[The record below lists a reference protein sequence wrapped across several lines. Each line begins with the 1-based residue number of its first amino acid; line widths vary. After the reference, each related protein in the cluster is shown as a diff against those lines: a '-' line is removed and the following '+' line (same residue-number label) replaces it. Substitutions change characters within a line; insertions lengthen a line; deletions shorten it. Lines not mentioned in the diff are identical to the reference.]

1 MAKGER
7 RGLDAGTSVVVTKDA
22 SAADADSGERGSHMD
37 MLKKLVRSTTFR
49 LAGFYILIFGVSAAG
64 LLSFVYWRSTV
75 FTAQQIDGTIAAEIQ
90 GLEERYLL
98 LGMPGLTEVVA
109 ERSRN
114 NTTSLYLLVGPEG
127 QRIAGNIRSWPLI
140 QSDPNGWVDF
150 SYGLETEKG
159 IEQRAARGRV
169 FRIAGGF
176 SLLAGVDVQQR
187 EDLLRLIE
195 SAYWWATAGILA
207 LGLVG
212 GVLISRQALRRV
224 DGISAVAQEIMEGDL
239 ARRVPVDGSGD
250 ELDRLADSLNAML
263 DRIEGLMNAVRQVS
277 DNIAHD
283 LRTPLNRL
291 RARAEVALMGQND
304 TDDYREAL
312 QKTLND
318 ADTLLATFNALLDI
332 ARLEGSA
339 GTGPSDRVD
348 LADIVADVS
357 ELYDPVA
364 EEAAITLLTE
374 ASPGEA
380 FVIGDRRLLSQA
392 VANLIDNAIKYTPA
406 GGTVSVQASRGPKRT
421 TVVVSDNG
429 PGVPDAD
436 RNRIFDRFVRL
447 EADRGKP
454 GNGLG
459 LSLVRA
465 VAAMHNARII
475 AEDAKPGLRVVFSL
489 PPAPSA
495 PSAPPAST
503 AIAQTSGVN

>member
-7 RGLDAGTSVVVTKDA
+7 RPRRGAIDVPSGVDAGSASDA
-22 SAADADSGERGSHMD
+22 EGSAWRMD
-37 MLKKLVRSTTFR
+37 TLRKLVRSTTFR

-64 LLSFVYWRSTV
+64 LLSFVYWRSTL
-75 FTAQQIDGTIAAEIQ
+75 FTAQQIDGTIAAEIR

-98 LGMPGLTEVVA
+98 LGMPGLTEIVA

-150 SYGLETEKG
+150 SYGLEMEGG

-169 FRIAGGF
+169 FRIDGGF

-195 SAYWWATAGILA
+195 SAYWWASVGILA
-207 LGLVG
+207 LGLAG
-212 GVLISRQALRRV
+212 GVLLSRQALRRV
-224 DGISAVAQEIMEGDL
+224 DAISAAAEEIMAGDL
-239 ARRVPVDGSGD
+239 ARRVPGDGSGD

-263 DRIEGLMNAVRQVS
+263 DRIEELMTAVRQVS

-291 RARAEVALMGQND
+291 RTRAEVALMGQND
-304 TDDYREAL
+304 VGGYRETL
-312 QKTLND
+312 EKTLND
-318 ADTLLATFNALLDI
+318 ADSLLATFNALLDI
-332 ARLEGSA
+332 ARLEGAA
-339 GTGPSDRVD
+339 GAGLNERID
-348 LADIVADVS
+348 LGDIVADIA

-364 EEAAITLLTE
+364 EEAGITI
-374 ASPGEA
+374 AADAMPGKT
-380 FVIGDRRLLSQA
+380 VVMGDRRLLSQA
-392 VANLIDNAIKYTPA
+392 LANLVDNSIKYTPM
-406 GGTVSVQASRGPKRT
+406 GGTVEIGVTRGPHRT
-421 TVVVSDNG
+421 NLIVSDNG
-429 PGVPDAD
+429 PGVPATD

-447 EADRGKP
+447 ESDRGKP

-465 VAAMHNARII
+465 VAAMHGASIT
-475 AEDAKPGLRVVFSL
+475 AEDAKPGLRVILSL
-489 PPAPSA
+489 PSA
-495 PSAPPAST
+495 PVT
-503 AIAQTSGVN
+503 AD

>member
-7 RGLDAGTSVVVTKDA
+7 HGRR
-22 SAADADSGERGSHMD
+22 SAADIQMDVGASPDVEGGSSAWRMD
-37 MLKKLVRSTTFR
+37 TLRKLVRSTTFR

-64 LLSFVYWRSTV
+64 LLSFVYWRSTL
-75 FTAQQIDGTIAAEIQ
+75 FTAQQIDGTIAAEIR

-98 LGMPGLTEVVA
+98 LGMPGLTEIVA

-150 SYGLETEKG
+150 SYGLATEG
-159 IEQRAARGRV
+159 GTEQRAARGRV

-195 SAYWWATAGILA
+195 SAYWWASVGILA
-207 LGLVG
+207 LGLAG
-212 GVLISRQALRRV
+212 GVLLSRQALRRV
-224 DGISAVAQEIMEGDL
+224 DAISAAAEEIMAGDL
-239 ARRVPVDGSGD
+239 ARRVPGDGSGD

-263 DRIEGLMNAVRQVS
+263 DRIENLMTAVRQVS

-291 RARAEVALMGQND
+291 RARAEVALMGKND
-304 TDDYREAL
+304 VGGYREAL

-318 ADTLLATFNALLDI
+318 ADSLLATFNAMLDI
-332 ARLEGSA
+332 ARLEGAA
-339 GTGPSDRVD
+339 GTGPNDRID
-348 LADIVADVS
+348 LANIVADVA
-357 ELYDPVA
+357 ELYDPVG
-364 EEAAITLLTE
+364 EEAGITVE
-374 ASPGEA
+374 AEATPGEA
-380 FVIGDRRLLSQA
+380 IVIGDRRLLSQA
-392 VANLIDNAIKYTPA
+392 VANLVDNAIKYTPM
-406 GGTVSVQASRGPKRT
+406 GGTVRILAARGPHRT
-421 TVVVSDNG
+421 DLIVSDNG
-429 PGVPDAD
+429 PGVPAAD

-447 EADRGKP
+447 ESDRGKP

-465 VAAMHNARII
+465 VAAMHGARIT
-475 AEDAKPGLRVVFSL
+475 AEDAKPGLRVILSL
-489 PPAPSA
+489 PTAP
-495 PSAPPAST
+495 T
-503 AIAQTSGVN
+503 AIANAAKLA